1 MRIRWTIATSLK
13 ALLLT
18 LLLAPTALHAEP
30 TAGERATADALFRDA
45 KRLMKK
51 KAYDE
56 ACPKLAESQRL
67 DPQGG
72 TLLNLAVCHAL
83 QGLTASAW
91 VEFQEALALAK
102 EAKRR
107 DRIHLAE
114 REIVKLEPR
123 LSRLTIQV
131 PETARVE
138 EIVLS
143 SGTVEK
149 QEPEEVDEN
158 DESAEAARQMKVGN
172 WIEFID
178 ENGNRER
185 AKLSWISPISSR
197 YLFVNR
203 RGLKVCDKSVA
214 ALAVEL
220 RRGTAILLE
229 EVPLFDRAL
238 DAIVE
243 RLRQTHS
250 AGDDAAPAADTPA

>member
-1 MRIRWTIATSLK
+1 MYFELKTAEEVIADN
-13 ALLLT
+13 A
-18 LLLAPTALHAEP
+18 AA
-30 TAGERATADALFRDA
+30 
-45 KRLMKK
+45 
-51 KAYDE
+51 
-56 ACPKLAESQRL
+56 
-67 DPQGG
+67 
-72 TLLNLAVCHAL
+72 
-83 QGLTASAW
+83 
-91 VEFQEALALAK
+91 
-102 EAKRR
+102 
-107 DRIHLAE
+107 
-114 REIVKLEPR
+114 
-123 LSRLTIQV
+123 
-131 PETARVE
+131 ETAAEGVGITGRPEGAPVTQSPVE